1 MYKDLSYETLSGARD
16 FDFQAA
22 SDLISEVSF
31 QTKRSTLLN
40 RKRKEENNE
49 SNFKIKEERD
59 FFE

>member
-16 FDFQAA
+16 FDFQAV